1 MKKASSRSTL
11 TNVVFLVKTAFKH
24 SKKLFVFFGL
34 YTLFTSIAPFI
45 GILAPKFLIDEL
57 TNGKRSNVLIGI
69 LLIFFISSVI
79 TKYFI
84 AYFNSAI
91 EPLMIFVRC
100 KFLNALEEKAMT
112 MDFKHTENPKTLNDY
127 NSAFLSVNNNS
138 DGIEGVFHKLFEIAG
153 SIISFIGY
161 IGIVATL
168 NPLILLYLLINVIF
182 IYSLTLKAKKYE
194 HDTKDERS
202 NNSRKLN
209 YIYSTMSDFTY
220 GKDLRIYSLS
230 NLLSKKYKIFSN
242 NLVNLRKKIEFKYL
256 KVSLLDSVLT
266 IFSNALV
273 YGYLIYKV
281 LNKSISIGDFTMY
294 FATVASFASLMKNI
308 MDSVAHIR
316 AQNLYINDFRN
327 FLELEDEA
335 SPKNPVPLP
344 SDATFEIEFKNVSF
358 KYPNSD
364 KYVYKGL
371 NLKIN
376 KGQRLAIV
384 GINGAGKTTFVKL
397 LTRLYEPTEGEI
409 LLNGININSFERA
422 EYYKLFSVVFQD
434 IKLFAFT
441 VAENIAVTTT
451 NIDKNKV
458 IESINKAGIN
468 EKINSLKKGI
478 DTSVLKVLDSAGVE
492 FSGGQNQR
500 LALARALYK
509 DGSIVVMD
517 EPTAALDPIAE
528 QNIYNSFDDLCQG
541 KTSIYISHRLASTR
555 FCDAIAF
562 FEDGKIQEY
571 GTHDEL
577 LKLNGKYADMFNVQ
591 AQYYETPVSKE
602 VI

>member
-1 MKKASSRSTL
+1 MKKTSNRSTL
-11 TNVVFLVKTAFKH
+11 TNLVFLVKIAFKH

-34 YTLFTSIAPFI
+34 YTLLTSIAPFI

-84 AYFNSAI
+84 AYFNGAI
-91 EPLMIFVRC
+91 EPLMLFVRS
-100 KFLNALEEKAMT
+100 KFMNALEEKAMT
-112 MDFKHTENPKTLNDY
+112 MDFKYTENPKTLNDY

-138 DGIEGVFHKLFEIAG
+138 DGIEGVFHKLFQIAG

-168 NPLILLYLLINVIF
+168 NPLILLYLLFNVIL

-194 HDTKDERS
+194 HDSKDE
-202 NNSRKLN
+202 NSDNHRKLN
-209 YIYSTMSDFTY
+209 YIYSTMSDFAY
-220 GKDLRIYSLS
+220 GKDLRIYSLANS
-230 NLLSKKYKIFSN
+230 LSKKYKIFSN
-242 NLVNLRKKIEFKYL
+242 NLVKLRKKIEFKYL
-256 KVSLLDSVLT
+256 KVSLLDAVLT
-266 IFSNALV
+266 ILSDGLV

-281 LNKSISIGDFTMY
+281 LNKNISIGDFTMY
-294 FATVASFASLMKNI
+294 FATVASFANLMKNI
-308 MDSVAHIR
+308 MDSIAHIR
-316 AQNLYINDFRN
+316 AQNLYINDFRD
-327 FLELEDEA
+327 FLEIEDEA
-335 SPKNPVPLP
+335 SLKNPAQIP
-344 SDATFEIEFKNVSF
+344 SNATFEIEFKNVSF

-364 KYVYKGL
+364 KYIYKNL

-397 LTRLYEPTEGEI
+397 LTRLYEPTQGEI
-409 LLNGININSFERA
+409 LLNGININSFDRA

-451 NIDKNKV
+451 NIDRNKV
-458 IESINKAGIN
+458 IESINKAGIS
-468 EKINSLKKGI
+468 EKINSLEKGI
-478 DTSVLKVLDSAGVE
+478 DTSVLKILDSTGVE

-509 DGSIVVMD
+509 DGSIVIMD

-528 QNIYNSFDDLCQG
+528 QNIYNSFDDLCHG

-577 LKLNGKYADMFNVQ
+577 LKLNGKYANMFNVQ
-591 AQYYETPVSKE
+591 AQYYETPVNKE